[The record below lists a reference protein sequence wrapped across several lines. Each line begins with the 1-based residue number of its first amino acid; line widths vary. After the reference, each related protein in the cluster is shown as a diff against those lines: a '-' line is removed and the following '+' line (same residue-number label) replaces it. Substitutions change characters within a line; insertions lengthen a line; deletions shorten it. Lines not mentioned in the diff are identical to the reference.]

1 MGDRSL
7 SDVQRA
13 PLSAPAPISPLHNL
27 AAFDCGAQRLGRDS
41 QSRRGVVGVR
51 CLLCRIIG
59 GESLHRAFQR
69 SDALR
74 QRLHIRLLDAFLL
87 GARKDGT
94 MYALQ
99 KKYFDITYE
108 HMPEVPTASV

>member
-1 MGDRSL
+1 
-7 SDVQRA
+7 
-13 PLSAPAPISPLHNL
+13 L
-27 AAFDCGAQRLGRDS
+27 AL
-41 QSRRGVVGVR
+41 VN
-51 CLLCRIIG
+51 
-59 GESLHRAFQR
+59 
-69 SDALR
+69 
-74 QRLHIRLLDAFLL
+74 AFLL